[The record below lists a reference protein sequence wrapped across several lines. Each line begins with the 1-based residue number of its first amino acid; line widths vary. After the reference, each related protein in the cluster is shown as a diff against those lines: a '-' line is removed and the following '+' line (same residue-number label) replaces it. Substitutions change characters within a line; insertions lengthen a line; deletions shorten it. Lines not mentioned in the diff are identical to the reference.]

1 MTLRRKVGLVISL
14 VAFAI
19 SIHTLPPLVTW
30 FSSQFSLAPQLF
42 GVVFLLQSGTFTLFA
57 MGIGNLHKRRDLP
70 LIRIAIIAL
79 FVASTVLFF
88 IGFTP
93 SFFLLILM
101 MMVIGGGGGLVES
114 VGTTLLSEDSKSQK
128 LLHLSQTFFAV
139 GAFTAPLIVGL
150 FLKAGLK
157 VPQIGMA
164 VGGFALVIA
173 VVVLILVTD
182 KTGAKASAVVEEETT
197 VQQNGGSKGFIWL
210 FLTIVTY
217 VLLENSLASWLPV
230 FLESTFSFNPAN
242 ASLTLTCFW
251 VGLAATR
258 LIFVFLKRYSTR
270 KSILGYVLFLF
281 AGSLLFVFLPSTA
294 PMWLVM
300 GVVALIGLG
309 CGPIW
314 VLIIENC
321 REIYSDS
328 HLVMYLVGG
337 GALGGLI
344 GPLLTSGLF
353 TLTSIAALGYIQIV
367 YGVLLTILTLVAL
380 KSTKPS
386 TLHLQRG

>member
-14 VAFAI
+14 AAFAI

-42 GVVFLLQSGTFTLFA
+42 AIVFLIQSGSFTLFA
-57 MGIGNLHKRRDLP
+57 LGIGNLHKKHDLP
-70 LIRIAIIAL
+70 LIRITLIAL
-79 FVASTVLFF
+79 FVASAVLFF

-93 SFFLLILM
+93 SFVLLIIM
-101 MMVIGGGGGLVES
+101 MMVIGGSGGLVES

-128 LLHLSQTFFAV
+128 LVHLSQTFFAI
-139 GAFTAPLIVGL
+139 GAFTAPLIVGI
-150 FLKAGLK
+150 FLKAGLQ

-164 VGGFALVIA
+164 VGGFALIIA
-173 VVVLILVTD
+173 VLVLILVTD
-182 KTGAKASAVVEEETT
+182 KSEPKASVVAVEETT
-197 VQQNGGSKGFIWL
+197 PQVKGGNKGFVWL
-210 FLTIVTY
+210 FLTMLLY
-217 VLLENSLASWLPV
+217 VLLEYSLASWLPV
-230 FLESTFSFNPAN
+230 FLENTFNFDRAD

-251 VGLAATR
+251 VGLAVTR
-258 LIFVFLKRYSTR
+258 LIFVFLKKYSIR
-270 KSILGYVLFLF
+270 KSILGYVLSLLV
-281 AGSLLFVFLPSTA
+281 GSLLFVFLRPTA

-300 GVVALIGLG
+300 GIVTLLGLG

-321 REIYSDS
+321 REFYPDS

-353 TLTSIAALGYIQIV
+353 SLTSIAALGYIQIV
-367 YGVLLTILTLVAL
+367 YSVILTLLTLVAL
-380 KSTKPS
+380 KSAKQS